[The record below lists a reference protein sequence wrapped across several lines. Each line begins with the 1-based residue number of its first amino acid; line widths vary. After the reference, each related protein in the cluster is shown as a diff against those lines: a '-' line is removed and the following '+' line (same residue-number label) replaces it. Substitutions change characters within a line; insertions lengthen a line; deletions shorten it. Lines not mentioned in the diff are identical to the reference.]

1 MIGGDIGMERELL
14 GRTGICGTS
23 LEQLIGPL
31 CDRRAFVAAA
41 GPAGA
46 ANRFRAAAVTASTIP
61 AINAPR
67 RGRRDIS
74 VIVLLC

>member
-23 LEQLIGPL
+23 LELISPL